1 MKKTNIILGIIN
13 NTEKETVP
21 VNVDFTALSSNIEEI
36 TNMDNTKMQQISIE
50 ELQSE
55 FNISPEWIKQVIGVK
70 PYVNVSSSMY
80 VIVEVTDGNT
90 NNVINAF
97 KEYGNKYDEMWKDYL
112 AEEYEIVKNRQ
123 IGSKGNYVYFI
134 VSDYSKDIIDLI
146 K

>member
-1 MKKTNIILGIIN
+1 
-13 NTEKETVP
+13 
-21 VNVDFTALSSNIEEI
+21 
-36 TNMDNTKMQQISIE
+36 
-50 ELQSE
+50 
-55 FNISPEWIKQVIGVK
+55 
-70 PYVNVSSSMY
+70 MY